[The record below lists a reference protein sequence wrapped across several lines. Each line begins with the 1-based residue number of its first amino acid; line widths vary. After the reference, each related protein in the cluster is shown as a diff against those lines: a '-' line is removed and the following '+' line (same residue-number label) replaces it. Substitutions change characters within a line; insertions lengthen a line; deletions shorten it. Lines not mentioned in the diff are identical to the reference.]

1 MRLVLL
7 MAVMLVLASLPLS
20 NTQCHRRVASCARR
34 RRSSGIVKRAAFEG
48 DDFEKKVEILHE
60 TIDEIEREVEEAE
73 EDAALDL
80 VMEELEELVEKRESL
95 KEEEEKLDGG
105 KIDLDVFS
113 MRVVLLMV
121 VTLALASL
129 ALSNTH
135 CRRLRC
141 TGRRRSPLV
150 KRAAPEGDD
159 FEKKVEI
166 LHEAADEIEREV
178 DEAEEDAA
186 LDLVMG
192 ELEELVEKKVESLK
206 EEDGKLEGGKVDLDG
221 EVLNVQ

>member
-1 MRLVLL
+1 MRVVLL
-7 MAVMLVLASLPLS
+7 MAVMLALVSLPLS
-20 NTQCHRRVASCARR
+20 NTQCRRRVASCARR

-105 KIDLDVFS
+105 KIDLD
-113 MRVVLLMV
+113 
-121 VTLALASL
+121 
-129 ALSNTH
+129 
-135 CRRLRC
+135 
-141 TGRRRSPLV
+141 GRRRSPLV
-150 KRAAPEGDD
+150 KRAAPDGDD

-178 DEAEEDAA
+178 EEAEEDAA

-206 EEDGKLEGGKVDLDG
+206 EEDEKLEGGKVDLDEFQLGKSGIYG
-221 EVLNVQ
+221 E